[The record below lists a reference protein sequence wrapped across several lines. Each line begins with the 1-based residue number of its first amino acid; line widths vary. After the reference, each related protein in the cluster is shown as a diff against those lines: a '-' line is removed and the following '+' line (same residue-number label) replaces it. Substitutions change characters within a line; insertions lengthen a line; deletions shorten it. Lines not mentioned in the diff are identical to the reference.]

1 MNKRG
6 VTLLELLI
14 SISLISIILL
24 LLLKVMISLENINN
38 NTNYASS
45 DEIQRTEII
54 KAVEEDFLNK
64 KLNGVKI
71 NQNTNDTTLIFTFQD
86 SSEENLKIENNKI
99 TYKDTYSLKSTN
111 ATYDLCL
118 KYEFIE
124 LEDNIYYLKI
134 TIPVLINGENT
145 TLDDDIILT
154 FLDYKNETTNY
165 LGSFNC
171 IKK

>member
-14 SISLISIILL
+14 SISLISIVLL

-54 KAVEEDFLNK
+54 KAIEEDFLNK
-64 KLNGVKI
+64 KLNGLKI
-71 NQNTNDTTLIFTFQD
+71 NQNANDTTLTFTFLD
-86 SSEENLKIENNKI
+86 GSEENLKIENKKI
-99 TYKDTYSLKSTN
+99 TYKDSYSLKSEN
-111 ATYDLCL
+111 ATYDLCP
-118 KYEFIE
+118 KYDYIE
-124 LEDNIYYLKI
+124 LEDNLYYLKI
-134 TIPVLINGENT
+134 IIPVLINGENT
-145 TLDDDIILT
+145 TLDDDVILT
-154 FLDYKNETTNY
+154 FLGYKNETTNY

-171 IKK
+171 TRK